1 MQTRN
6 ASSREAP
13 NQLANR
19 PSSMQPRRKPKITMR
34 LDQIVIRSGMSPR
47 LLPSRRTGV
56 MSWYAMHPKGCTVQ
70 RTTMKIATPSK
81 IRPRT
86 ESLIPVRI
94 LARDSSADSGPALKP
109 LLVRTAATANPNAS
123 AKSEL
128 LINNPESL
136 GSRISSRPRA
146 VTRLTEIKKIN
157 CRRISPRLIKDHNP
171 TNDLGSLIS
180 LPLGT
185 SR

>member
-34 LDQIVIRSGMSPR
+34 LDQIVIRSGISPR

-86 ESLIPVRI
+86 ESPIPVRI

-123 AKSEL
+123 AKSE